1 MHKYYRIPLLFFFLA
16 ALIGLLLRFQFIAP
30 VPGVRYTYF
39 LHGHSHVMFL
49 GWIFNVLYLAFV
61 EYHLPQEKRGGF
73 IKFFIALQVL
83 VVAMMISF
91 PLQGYGLYSIIFTTL
106 HTLAVV
112 GFIVVFYRRT
122 RGQRSVSLWFTK
134 VALFF
139 FLLSTAGPFSLAYLT
154 SHGLANTSWYN
165 FSIYYYLHFQYNG
178 FFLFGVISL
187 FFQLMERKHIA
198 VDAHRALPFGRV
210 MAAACVLTYTLSV
223 LFAAPRAVFN
233 AIGAV
238 GALLQL
244 WGLWMLVRLLK
255 PLTAVI
261 RSKFTHTGYALLHIV
276 ALAGVLKLLL
286 QVASAEPHIAQFAY
300 QLRPVI
306 IAYLH
311 LTLIGV
317 ITLSVFVWM
326 LERRMVPE
334 RSARRS
340 MIVFLIG
347 FIGSQFSMVL
357 APWWN
362 RAAGS
367 TLPSTVSIFGFSVL
381 LVVGIFLFGW
391 AMVKDQV
398 DKSQLLM

>member
-16 ALIGLLLRFQFIAP
+16 ALTGLFLRFQFIAP
-30 VPGVRYTYF
+30 TPGIRYTYF

-61 EYHLPQEKRGGF
+61 EYHIPEKGRNGF
-73 IKFFIALQVL
+73 LKFFIALQVL

-91 PLQGYGLYSIIFTTL
+91 PLEGYGVYSIVFTTL

-112 GFIVVFYRRT
+112 AIVVVFYRRT
-122 RGQRSVSLWFTK
+122 KGRQGVSLWFTRM
-134 VALFF
+134 ALFF

-154 SHGLANTSWYN
+154 SHGLANTYWYN

-178 FFLFGVISL
+178 FFLFGVLSL
-187 FFQLMERKHIA
+187 FFQLMERKNIA
-198 VDAHRALPFGRV
+198 LDAQKAQSFGRV
-210 MAAACVLTYTLSV
+210 MAVACVLTYTLSV
-223 LFAAPRAVFN
+223 LFAAPGAVFN

-238 GALLQL
+238 GAVLQL
-244 WGLWMLVRLLK
+244 LGLWILVRLLQ
-255 PLTAVI
+255 PLIAAI
-261 RSKFTHTGYALLHIV
+261 RSKFTRTGYALLHIIC
-276 ALAGVLKLLL
+276 LAGVLKLLL
-286 QVASAEPHIAQFAY
+286 QLASAEPHVAQFAY

-317 ITLSVFVWM
+317 ITLFLLVWM
-326 LERRMVPE
+326 LERRLLSE
-334 RSARRS
+334 SSARTS
-340 MIVFLIG
+340 LIVFLTG

-362 RAAGS
+362 RAAGD
-367 TLPSTVSIFGFSVL
+367 TLPAATSIFGFSVL
-381 LVVGIFLFGW
+381 LVTGIFLFGW
-391 AMVKDQV
+391 AMLKHQT
-398 DKSQLLM
+398 DKSQLSS